1 MSEQMPGK
9 SPHIRRVEP
18 PQECPYCGAM
28 LDPAFYFCL
37 ACATPYK
44 HWQAMLTPLRPMA
57 PTDGQRVAA
66 KAPQVW
72 TLFWTYLGV
81 CIGVSVLGALAFDRS
96 QFVLRMVLGSIAL
109 TVTTC
114 IFAVRYWPALK
125 VQFKRFGLAS
135 WPALTGL
142 AILAPLLAVNYYYH
156 GWLRGL
162 EGVEARD
169 MTEAL
174 EESGLSQSAL
184 VVFICVCPAIVEEI
198 AFRGLVQ
205 HWLQAALT
213 PFKAMVLASA
223 LFVTLHF
230 SILTAP
236 YLFALAML
244 LGWTK
249 YKTGSLYPAMLI
261 HFLHNYVVLEFFW

>member
-1 MSEQMPGK
+1 MSELAPNE
-9 SPHIRRVEP
+9 PREVVRVEQP
-18 PQECPYCGAM
+18 RECPYCGAM
-28 LDPAFYFCL
+28 LDPAFYFCV

-44 HWQAMLTPLRPMA
+44 HWQSVLTPLRPA
-57 PTDGQRVAA
+57 PASDGQRVAA
-66 KAPQVW
+66 RAPQVW

-81 CIGVSVLGALAFDRS
+81 CIGMGVLGLLAFDES
-96 QFVLRMVLGSIAL
+96 DFMLRMVLASIVL

-156 GWLRGL
+156 GWLQDL
-162 EGVEARD
+162 EGVETRD
-169 MTEAL
+169 ITEAL
-174 EESGLSQSAL
+174 AESGLSQASL
-184 VVFICVCPAIVEEI
+184 IILFCICPAVVEEI

-213 PFKAMVLASA
+213 PLKAMVLASA
-223 LFVTLHF
+223 LFVALHL
-230 SILTAP
+230 SIISVP
-236 YLFALAML
+236 YLFGLAML

-249 YKTGSLYPAMLI
+249 YRTGSLYPAMLI